1 MGKKRSSEDV
11 DESKT
16 HAKKGKVSETAEF
29 NGTVFKA
36 MLKEPTKA
44 MKGLDTFITTA
55 KKLPCPDLYDVVE
68 GYIKISMECSEIFK
82 LLEGDKQMESEMMLI
97 FQSLEMILLR
107 TASDLSH
114 FSMVGF
120 TIVKKAVSSYMKLI
134 QTSLHSENH
143 RFVRHCLSFLSAM
156 VSQGA
161 DTAREV
167 FSHFHFTKGLSA
179 LAKRKDKMGRP
190 DVRMAYTQFALSF
203 LVSGDNV
210 TIGQL
215 LEMKDFLPDILSSG
229 LKEDR
234 ISTVNLILSTLQTKV
249 VQRQAI
255 SKTQKVR
262 FFTPSLLAQI
272 ASLYRWNGIVDAST
286 DDGKMAENAEEAGKM
301 VVRKLV
307 HNFLLNLCCSRKH
320 GISFY
325 DPSFGTAGRAGNIVL
340 LQFVVGLKQ
349 ATEDD
354 LVSDLM
360 VNILRVSPDILPRF
374 FKETQYSFIPRL
386 KSAWT
391 DNITLLKK
399 IYESQPEVSKAFQ
412 TREVVP
418 LPRLLSM
425 VLVTSLPPVCN
436 KAFFTQGIN
445 FANVVVQ
452 HTTLSL
458 MSFLLKRAQRN
469 MELCL
474 DRSVWLASDLYTPAT
489 MQDFTQQYREAL
501 GKVLP
506 DMTSIVSKWQSLT
519 KKEKG
524 GNEGKKEGDVKEDA
538 TKVEQPAP
546 SGPESPEV
554 IVLKALILQVMC
566 LYQKVVPHLVS
577 QSKFDFSKLLKGIVS
592 EKGMREEVHPVL
604 QHQILQ
610 LALDL
615 PASKFS
621 WFRVQDH
628 VETSSGEKSV
638 FFLLLKMFVSSNNN
652 SHLKMS
658 TRKLV
663 VKVLKDSGVFE
674 YTWSELELWL
684 KHLDRLQTD
693 QQDTVIHFLERVLMC
708 LVCNPYTYTDKV
720 ASLVQEAAYLQANL
734 SGQDGD
740 TASIPISHIDDVLDM
755 VDVIMEGSE
764 GETEELGPALSD
776 DLILQTFPF
785 SAVVPAVLEA
795 RNKLPATYRTEKG
808 VIYDYMATVLC
819 DVLHCQRD
827 PLPLSLALLQ
837 YDKELNSSE
846 DPGPPHHSIIHLH
859 HYYTTWLPQQAREP
873 LFQSCESPF
882 HVSPSPVTFTGLLKT
897 AYTQGASAL
906 LEDSFRRRL
915 EKSLVTMEM
924 AEYPVAAKQ
933 ILLYIKTTVDNF
945 SMLSIDTGL
954 LELNVLMGVLQ
965 GLVLRLQSPQEPTEE
980 EPMVEGETEPMV
992 EGETEPMVEGET
1004 EPMVATQKAAET
1016 AETMAVDPKV
1026 AAETEPIAMDQD
1038 TATVV
1043 DPAKAAEPKAVDLL
1057 NGSELFLEVNPSSEA
1072 EDDHS
1077 LVVLSVLSSIL
1088 KHPCIEQWFL
1098 SLELSSVPPTSLNP
1112 VRLKLL
1118 CAQLSDCILGLL
1130 QSSASVLRP
1139 LNSLHLLSPYL
1150 EAVSRAL
1157 LRELGE
1163 TGERRE
1169 TDKESRPVR
1178 AFMALHAY
1186 MEPPL
1191 LQELVS
1197 SLLLLPKETLI
1208 TLREGDGEGE
1218 EDREKSPRA
1227 AELSVYGRTALQ
1239 VLTETTS
1246 SSDASSSGSP
1256 VLLLSQAHLQGLAT
1270 LLLSCSS
1277 PSLETFLLQ
1286 ALRTQPGNAKLLH
1299 TDILLQCLRGPL
1311 TAATQALG
1319 VALLQ
1324 NCSAHRLCFEVW
1336 CLQPQHLETLAD
1348 QTETFLPL
1356 VNSYLRTAAR
1366 EDPTRPK
1373 EVQTAVLKALKK
1385 ALFPRLSLSV
1395 LGQET
1400 GEALGAVEVVE
1411 ALSSLVRLT
1420 AKVKDIRELI
1430 ASLPAALQKLDG
1442 FERWQLVDPISAVLS
1457 VCPEELELWRTSVLS
1472 AALRWLS
1479 SSYGHNRD
1487 QNTAPLTQED
1497 SILNRLT
1504 ELLTFPEDITAA
1516 EWNSFVKAG
1525 LKCRYRD
1532 PNFLSTL
1539 NRMLD
1544 LMYGGSE
1551 GPKDLVP
1558 LPTIHMM
1565 ASSHSLF
1572 LPIMLGDEE
1581 DLSGNTQVKEALV
1594 SLLLS
1599 LVKRSPAVCSSSHFV
1614 VLLGGYGA
1622 TLSTTDQNLL
1632 LLLQEYERNGISLV
1646 DFQCMLWGPAAVEH
1660 HKARRSLGVSLWQQP
1675 SSEDLL
1681 ALLSPDT
1688 MINTITHFPLQ
1699 RRIILQEGKEL
1710 IFKDEEVKDLGSV
1723 YDPCFLLPLFS
1734 AMLQP
1739 ESVIDCLKFVSS
1751 HGLGVT
1757 MVSLSSYDPK
1767 LRAAAYQVLASYH
1780 HHLEAARFREKRQL
1794 LYLLDMVKNGIRQ
1807 QNLRMPFVL
1816 TTYITKVARQML
1828 KPEEHMYVVV
1838 NRFLLSHQCLDFRRV
1853 PEFFKLFYS
1862 CDMEHKMER
1871 EWILSVLEEGLK
1883 DRQCYDLLDQQGIFQ
1898 TLLGFCCS
1906 PLCDQHTQTLI
1917 VRVLHQ
1923 AGRVTKA
1930 AYNLTKGHGLLTWIL
1945 QLLERRHVDQG
1956 LLSAVVE
1963 LLHVLWFTNLG
1974 QKETRGEG
1982 ASSSSSSTAKEDKP
1996 QGHSTPKVL
2005 PLPLISQFL
2014 CVATTIIRHL
2024 RLVKAGQL
2032 SLYLQTLSSILQHC
2046 GTALGVH
2053 GEAGWLTLRPQAL
2066 SSQDALALLHRWS
2079 TLTHNA
2085 PLLSQL
2091 QTVAE
2096 KHKVKELL
2104 GSGREKGRG
2113 RSSSVQAQAR
2123 SHSRPK
2129 EQEEEGEVERRE
2141 EEKTLLEKCIPHLRN
2156 IFTHW
2161 EPVSLVCPPS
2171 SPASPPPSPDPH
2183 TPTSTPLA
2191 NTTAHLLT
2199 RWFLNSLVEG
2209 ASTYEDKRTVHFLR
2223 WFQKTV
2229 LSHRFIVD
2237 LVLADPAVRVDL
2249 LRLYHQACEAQTQP
2263 QPQPQTQP
2271 QPQAQISSRVEHVQ
2285 LFTNIM
2291 IQLLESRGCTESDLH
2306 RAVLTACSLGTT
2318 CDDQT
2323 TKEGLMLL
2331 SLYIHEM
2338 WSGAKSPE
2346 LFLNHVRLANEIQG
2360 SVGTKDQKKKSKR
2373 RSQTHTA
2380 LRTICSD
2387 LLSGLQSTVAP

>member
-1 MGKKRSSEDV
+1 NKMGKKRSSEDV

-82 LLEGDKQMESEMMLI
+82 LLEGDKQTESEMMLI

-272 ASLYRWNGIVDAST
+272 ASLYRWNGIVDALNPNQ
-286 DDGKMAENAEEAGKM
+286 NAEEAGKM

-445 FANVVVQ
+445 

-538 TKVEQPAP
+538 TKVEQ
-546 SGPESPEV
+546 PEV

-873 LFQSCESPF
+873 LFQSCESPL

-915 EKSLVTMEM
+915 EKSLVTMET

-945 SMLSIDTGL
+945 SMVRRNTHLTCMS
-954 LELNVLMGVLQ
+954 
-965 GLVLRLQSPQEPTEE
+965 
-980 EPMVEGETEPMV
+980 
-992 EGETEPMVEGET
+992 
-1004 EPMVATQKAAET
+1004 
-1016 AETMAVDPKV
+1016 
-1026 AAETEPIAMDQD
+1026 
-1038 TATVV
+1038 
-1043 DPAKAAEPKAVDLL
+1043 
-1057 NGSELFLEVNPSSEA
+1057 
-1072 EDDHS
+1072 
-1077 LVVLSVLSSIL
+1077 VVLSVLSSIL

-1336 CLQPQHLETLAD
+1336 CLKPQHLETLAD

-1366 EDPTRPK
+1366 KDPARPK
-1373 EVQTAVLKALKK
+1373 EGRWLWSRLLCQTHW
-1385 ALFPRLSLSV
+1385 
-1395 LGQET
+1395 
-1400 GEALGAVEVVE
+1400 EALGAVEVVE

-1430 ASLPAALQKLDG
+1430 ASLCISFLSVTP
-1442 FERWQLVDPISAVLS
+1442 FRWQLVDPISAVLS

-1487 QNTAPLTQED
+1487 QNTAPLAQED

-1504 ELLTFPEDITAA
+1504 ELLVA

-1945 QLLERRHVDQG
+1945 QLLEKRHVDQG

-1974 QKETRGEG
+1974 QKETHSELHP
-1982 ASSSSSSTAKEDKP
+1982 ATLWNSSVTSPPLT
-1996 QGHSTPKVL
+1996 TPL
-2005 PLPLISQFL
+2005 LFS
-2014 CVATTIIRHL
+2014 

-2104 GSGREKGRG
+2104 GERLLDMSWSGREKGRG
-2113 RSSSVQAQAR
+2113 RSSSVQAQAQAR

-2141 EEKTLLEKCIPHLRN
+2141 EEKTLLDKCIPHLRN

-2191 NTTAHLLT
+2191 NTTARLLT

-2249 LRLYHQACEAQTQP
+2249 LRLYHQACEAQA
-2263 QPQPQTQP
+2263 QTQ
-2271 QPQAQISSRVEHVQ
+2271 VEHVQ

-2360 SVGTKDQKKKSKR
+2360 SVGTKDQKKNSKR

>member
-286 DDGKMAENAEEAGKM
+286 DDSKNAEEAGKM

-445 FANVVVQ
+445 FANAVVQ

-469 MELCL
+469 IELCL

-524 GNEGKKEGDVKEDA
+524 GNEGKKEGDVKED
-538 TKVEQPAP
+538 
-546 SGPESPEV
+546 SPEV

-621 WFRVQDH
+621 WFRVQ
-628 VETSSGEKSV
+628 TGSGEKSV
-638 FFLLLKMFVSSNNN
+638 FFLLLKMFVSSNN

-684 KHLDRLQTD
+684 EHLDRLQTD

-873 LFQSCESPF
+873 LFQSRERPF
-882 HVSPSPVTFTGLLKT
+882 RVSPSPVTFTGLLKT

-933 ILLYIKTTVDNF
+933 ILLYIKTTVDNC

-980 EPMVEGETEPMV
+980 TEAEPM
-992 EGETEPMVEGET
+992 
-1004 EPMVATQKAAET
+1004 
-1016 AETMAVDPKV
+1016 
-1026 AAETEPIAMDQD
+1026 
-1038 TATVV
+1038 
-1043 DPAKAAEPKAVDLL
+1043 
-1057 NGSELFLEVNPSSEA
+1057 
-1072 EDDHS
+1072 
-1077 LVVLSVLSSIL
+1077 VVLSVLSSIL

-1186 MEPPL
+1186 MEPSL

-1197 SLLLLPKETLI
+1197 SLLLLPKEALI
-1208 TLREGDGEGE
+1208 TPGEG
-1218 EDREKSPRA
+1218 EKSPRA

-1256 VLLLSQAHLQGLAT
+1256 ILLLSQAHLQGLAT

-1299 TDILLQCLRGPL
+1299 TDILVHCLQGPL

-1336 CLQPQHLETLAD
+1336 CLQPQHLENLAD

-1356 VNSYLRTAAR
+1356 VNSYLQTAVR
-1366 EDPTRPK
+1366 EDPARPK

-1400 GEALGAVEVVE
+1400 GEALGPVEVVE

-1504 ELLTFPEDITAA
+1504 VLLTFPEDITAA

-1632 LLLQEYERNGISLV
+1632 LLLQEYERNGFSLV

-1699 RRIILQEGKEL
+1699 RRIILQVTHTHTH
-1710 IFKDEEVKDLGSV
+1710 IMFRYWMKDLGSV

-1982 ASSSSSSTAKEDKP
+1982 ASSSSSSSSTAKEDKP

-2024 RLVKAGQL
+2024 SSGSSQL

-2161 EPVSLVCPPS
+2161 EPVSLACPPS
-2171 SPASPPPSPDPH
+2171 YPTSPPPSPDPH

-2249 LRLYHQACEAQTQP
+2249 LRLYHQACEPQAQT
-2263 QPQPQTQP
+2263 
-2271 QPQAQISSRVEHVQ
+2271 QISSRVEHVQ

-2360 SVGTKDQKKKSKR
+2360 SIGTKDQKKKSKR

>member
-1 MGKKRSSEDV
+1 NKMGKKRSSEDV

-286 DDGKMAENAEEAGKM
+286 DDSKNAEEAGKM

-445 FANVVVQ
+445 

-469 MELCL
+469 IELCL

-524 GNEGKKEGDVKEDA
+524 GNEGKKEGDVKED
-538 TKVEQPAP
+538 
-546 SGPESPEV
+546 SPEV

-628 VETSSGEKSV
+628 VETGSGEKSV
-638 FFLLLKMFVSSNNN
+638 FFLLLKMFVSSNN

-859 HYYTTWLPQQAREP
+859 HYYTSWLPQQAREP
-873 LFQSCESPF
+873 LVRTPFQSCESPF

-906 LEDSFRRRL
+906 LEDSFRWRL

-933 ILLYIKTTVDNF
+933 ILLYIKTTVDNC
-945 SMLSIDTGL
+945 SRVRRNTHLTCMSAALS
-954 LELNVLMGVLQ
+954 
-965 GLVLRLQSPQEPTEE
+965 R
-980 EPMVEGETEPMV
+980 
-992 EGETEPMVEGET
+992 ET
-1004 EPMVATQKAAET
+1004 EPMVADQKSAET
-1016 AETMAVDPKV
+1016 AETMAVDLKV

-1038 TATVV
+1038 T
-1043 DPAKAAEPKAVDLL
+1043 
-1057 NGSELFLEVNPSSEA
+1057 
-1072 EDDHS
+1072 
-1077 LVVLSVLSSIL
+1077 VVLSVLSSIL

-1186 MEPPL
+1186 MEPSL

-1197 SLLLLPKETLI
+1197 SLLLLPKEALI
-1208 TLREGDGEGE
+1208 TPGEGE

-1246 SSDASSSGSP
+1246 STDASSSGSP

-1299 TDILLQCLRGPL
+1299 TDILLHCLQGPL

-1336 CLQPQHLETLAD
+1336 CLQPQHLETLTD
-1348 QTETFLPL
+1348 QVETFLPL
-1356 VNSYLRTAAR
+1356 VNSYLQTAAR
-1366 EDPTRPK
+1366 EDLARPK
-1373 EVQTAVLKALKK
+1373 EGRWLWSRLLCQTHCYCIYVRLAAVRGVTGDHVSTRCIS
-1385 ALFPRLSLSV
+1385 FLSV
-1395 LGQET
+1395 
-1400 GEALGAVEVVE
+1400 
-1411 ALSSLVRLT
+1411 
-1420 AKVKDIRELI
+1420 
-1430 ASLPAALQKLDG
+1430 PP
-1442 FERWQLVDPISAVLS
+1442 FRWQLVDPISAVLS

-1504 ELLTFPEDITAA
+1504 VLLVGPQSITCCP
-1516 EWNSFVKAG
+1516 
-1525 LKCRYRD
+1525 CRYRD

-1539 NRMLD
+1539 NKMLD

-1581 DLSGNTQVKEALV
+1581 DLILQVTELF
-1594 SLLLS
+1594 LLCAF
-1599 LVKRSPAVCSSSHFV
+1599 KC
-1614 VLLGGYGA
+1614 LLFYSRLTRLFCA
-1622 TLSTTDQNLL
+1622 DQNLL

-1807 QNLRMPFVL
+1807 QNLRMPFIL

-1982 ASSSSSSTAKEDKP
+1982 LCYLSSS
-1996 QGHSTPKVL
+1996 HTPL
-2005 PLPLISQFL
+2005 LFS
-2014 CVATTIIRHL
+2014 

-2104 GSGREKGRG
+2104 GDLLKTPHDVKGRG
-2113 RSSSVQAQAR
+2113 RSSSVQVQVR

-2129 EQEEEGEVERRE
+2129 EEEEEGEVERRE

-2161 EPVSLVCPPS
+2161 EPVSLACPPS
-2171 SPASPPPSPDPH
+2171 STASPPPSPDPH

-2249 LRLYHQACEAQTQP
+2249 LRLYHQACE
-2263 QPQPQTQP
+2263 
-2271 QPQAQISSRVEHVQ
+2271 PQAQ

-2318 CDDQT
+2318 C
-2323 TKEGLMLL
+2323 LMLL

-2360 SVGTKDQKKKSKR
+2360 SIGTKDQKKKSKR

>member
-1 MGKKRSSEDV
+1 MGKKRSSEV

-16 HAKKGKVSETAEF
+16 HVKKVKVSETAEF

-82 LLEGDKQMESEMMLI
+82 LLEGDKQMESEMLVI

-114 FSMVGF
+114 FSMVGS
-120 TIVKKAVSSYMKLI
+120 TIVKKVVSSYMKLI

-143 RFVRHCLSFLSAM
+143 RFVRQCLSFLSAM

-179 LAKRKDKMGRP
+179 LAKRKDKMGKP

-203 LVSGDNV
+203 LVSGDNA

-234 ISTVNLILSTLQTKV
+234 ISTVNLILSTLQAKV

-286 DDGKMAENAEEAGKM
+286 DDSKMAENAEEAGKM

-307 HNFLLNLCCSRKH
+307 HNFLLDLCCSRKH

-354 LVSDLM
+354 LVSDLV

-374 FKETQYSFIPRL
+374 FKETQYSFTPRL

-445 FANVVVQ
+445 FANAVVQ

-458 MSFLLKRAQRN
+458 MPFLLKRAQRN

-489 MQDFTQQYREAL
+489 MEDFTQQYREAL

-524 GNEGKKEGDVKEDA
+524 GKEGKKEGDVKEEA
-538 TKVEQPAP
+538 AKVQQPAP
-546 SGPESPEV
+546 SVPESPEV
-554 IVLKALILQVMC
+554 ILLKALILQVMC

-592 EKGMREEVHPVL
+592 EKGMREEVPPVL

-615 PASKFS
+615 PASRFS

-628 VETSSGEKSV
+628 VETGSGEMSV
-638 FFLLLKMFVSSNNN
+638 FFLLLKMFVSSTN
-652 SHLKMS
+652 SHLKIS
-658 TRKLV
+658 TKKLV

-684 KHLDRLQTD
+684 NHLDRLQPD
-693 QQDTVIHFLERVLMC
+693 QQDTVIHFLERVMVC
-708 LVCNPYTYTDKV
+708 LVCHPYTYTDKV

-740 TASIPISHIDDVLDM
+740 NASIPISHIDDVLDM

-808 VIYDYMATVLC
+808 VVYDYMAAVLC

-859 HYYTTWLPQQAREP
+859 HYYTTWLPQQAREH

-882 HVSPSPVTFTGLLKT
+882 PVSPSPVTFTGLLKT

-945 SMLSIDTGL
+945 SMLSKNTGL
-954 LELNVLMGVLQ
+954 LALSVLMGILQ
-965 GLVLRLQSPQEPTEE
+965 GLVLRLQSPQEPTL
-980 EPMVEGETEPMV
+980 ETEA
-992 EGETEPMVEGET
+992 ET
-1004 EPMVATQKAAET
+1004 MVADQKEAET

-1038 TATVV
+1038 SATVV

-1057 NGSELFLEVNPSSEA
+1057 NGSELFLEFNPSSEA
-1072 EDDHS
+1072 EDNHS
-1077 LVVLSVLSSIL
+1077 LMVLSVLSSIL
-1088 KHPCIEQWFL
+1088 KHPCMEQWFL

-1130 QSSASVLRP
+1130 QTSAAALRP
-1139 LNSLHLLSPYL
+1139 LDSLYLLSPYL
-1150 EAVSRAL
+1150 KAVSRAL

-1163 TGERRE
+1163 RRE
-1169 TDKESRPVR
+1169 VDEESRPVR

-1208 TLREGDGEGE
+1208 TPGEGDREG
-1218 EDREKSPRA
+1218 EKSSRA

-1239 VLTETTS
+1239 ILTETS
-1246 SSDASSSGSP
+1246 STNTSSSGSA
-1256 VLLLSQAHLQGLAT
+1256 VLLSQAHLQGLAT

-1277 PSLETFLLQ
+1277 PSLENFLLQ

-1299 TDILLQCLRGPL
+1299 TDVLLHCLQGPV
-1311 TAATQALG
+1311 TAATQAIG
-1319 VALLQ
+1319 VALLL
-1324 NCSAHRLCFEVW
+1324 NCSSHRLCFEVW
-1336 CLQPQHLETLAD
+1336 CLQPQNVEKLTD
-1348 QTETFLPL
+1348 QTERFLPL
-1356 VNSYLRTAAR
+1356 VNSYLQTAAR
-1366 EDPTRPK
+1366 EDPARPK

-1385 ALFPRLSLSV
+1385 TLFPRLSLSV
-1395 LGQET
+1395 LGQDT
-1400 GEALGAVEVVE
+1400 GEALEAVEVVE
-1411 ALSSLVRLT
+1411 ALSSLVTLAT
-1420 AKVKDIRELI
+1420 KVKDIRELVT
-1430 ASLPAALQKLDG
+1430 SLPAALQKLDG

-1457 VCPEELELWRTSVLS
+1457 VCPEELEVWRTSVLS

-1479 SSYGHNRD
+1479 SSYGHNRE

-1497 SILNRLT
+1497 NILNRLAV
-1504 ELLTFPEDITAA
+1504 LLTFPEDITAA

-1525 LKCRYRD
+1525 LKYRYRD
-1532 PNFLSTL
+1532 PNFLTTL

-1551 GPKDLVP
+1551 GPKELLP

-1581 DLSGNTQVKEALV
+1581 DLSGNKQVKEALV

-1599 LVKRSPAVCSSSHFV
+1599 LVKRSPAVCNSSHFV

-1622 TLSTTDQNLL
+1622 TLSTTDQKLL
-1632 LLLQEYERNGISLV
+1632 LLLQEYEQNGISLV

-1807 QNLRMPFVL
+1807 QNLRMPFLL
-1816 TTYITKVARQML
+1816 TTYITKVALQML
-1828 KPEEHMYVVV
+1828 KPEDHMYVVV

-1862 CDMEHKMER
+1862 CDMEHKVER
-1871 EWILSVLEEGLK
+1871 EWILSVLEEGLT

-1906 PLCDQHTQTLI
+1906 PLCDQHTRTLI

-1923 AGRVTKA
+1923 AGHVTKA
-1930 AYNLTKGHGLLTWIL
+1930 AYNLTKGHGLLTWVL

-1956 LLSAVVE
+1956 LLGAVVE

-1974 QKETRGEG
+1974 QKE
-1982 ASSSSSSTAKEDKP
+1982 DKP
-1996 QGHSTPKVL
+1996 QGPGTPKVL

-2032 SLYLQTLSSILQHC
+2032 SLYLQTLSSILQHR

-2066 SSQDALALLHRWS
+2066 SSQEALALLHRWS

-2123 SHSRPK
+2123 SNSRPN
-2129 EQEEEGEVERRE
+2129 EQGEEGEVERRE
-2141 EEKTLLEKCIPHLRN
+2141 EEKTLLEKCTPHLRN

-2161 EPVSLVCPPS
+2161 VPVSLGC
-2171 SPASPPPSPDPH
+2171 PSPDPH

-2229 LSHRFIVD
+2229 LPHRVIVD
-2237 LVLADPAVRVDL
+2237 MVLADPAVRLDL
-2249 LRLYHQACEAQTQP
+2249 LCLYHQACE
-2263 QPQPQTQP
+2263 PQT
-2271 QPQAQISSRVEHVQ
+2271 QPQAQISSMVEHVQ

-2291 IQLLESRGCTESDLH
+2291 TQLLEARGCADSDLH
-2306 RAVLTACSLGTT
+2306 RAVLTACSLGRT

-2346 LFLNHVRLANEIQG
+2346 LFLNHVRVVNEIQG
-2360 SVGTKDQKKKSKR
+2360 SIGTKDQKKKSKR
-2373 RSQTHTA
+2373 HSQTHTA

>member
-11 DESKT
+11 DESKK

-29 NGTVFKA
+29 NGTVFKV

-44 MKGLDTFITTA
+44 MKGLETFITTA
-55 KKLPCPDLYDVVE
+55 RKLPSPDLYDVVE

-82 LLEGDKQMESEMMLI
+82 LLEGDKQMESEMMVI

-114 FSMVGF
+114 FSMVGS
-120 TIVKKAVSSYMKLI
+120 TIVKKVVSSYMKLI
-134 QTSLHSENH
+134 QMSLNSENH
-143 RFVRHCLSFLSAM
+143 RFVRQCLSFLSAM

-179 LAKRKDKMGRP
+179 LAKRKDRMGRP

-203 LVSGDNV
+203 LVSGDNA

-229 LKEDR
+229 LMEDR

-262 FFTPSLLAQI
+262 FFTPFLLAQI
-272 ASLYRWNGIVDAST
+272 ASLYGWNGIVDAST
-286 DDGKMAENAEEAGKM
+286 DDSKMEENAEEAGKM

-307 HNFLLNLCCSRKH
+307 HNFLLNLCCSRKY
-320 GISFY
+320 GISFH

-360 VNILRVSPDILPRF
+360 ANILRASPDILGRF
-374 FKETQYSFIPRL
+374 FKETQYSFTPRL

-391 DNITLLKK
+391 DSITLLKK
-399 IYESQPEVSKAFQ
+399 IYESQPEVSMAFQ

-445 FANVVVQ
+445 FANAVVQ

-489 MQDFTQQYREAL
+489 MEDFTQQYREAL

-506 DMTSIVSKWQSLT
+506 DMTSIVSKWQSLS

-524 GNEGKKEGDVKEDA
+524 GKESKKEGKKEGDAKENA

-546 SGPESPEV
+546 SGPDSPEV
-554 IVLKALILQVMC
+554 ILLKALILQVMC

-592 EKGMREEVHPVL
+592 EKGMREEVPPVL

-621 WFRVQDH
+621 WFKVQDH
-628 VETSSGEKSV
+628 VETGSGEKNV
-638 FFLLLKMFVSSNNN
+638 FFLLLKMFVSSNN
-652 SHLKMS
+652 SHLKIS

-684 KHLDRLQTD
+684 NHLDGLQPD
-693 QQDTVIHFLERVLMC
+693 QQDTVIHFLERVLMS

-740 TASIPISHIDDVLDM
+740 TASIPISHIDDVMDM

-795 RNKLPATYRTEKG
+795 RNKLPATYRTE
-808 VIYDYMATVLC
+808 
-819 DVLHCQRD
+819 
-827 PLPLSLALLQ
+827 
-837 YDKELNSSE
+837 N
-846 DPGPPHHSIIHLH
+846 
-859 HYYTTWLPQQAREP
+859 
-873 LFQSCESPF
+873 
-882 HVSPSPVTFTGLLKT
+882 GLL
-897 AYTQGASAL
+897 A
-906 LEDSFRRRL
+906 
-915 EKSLVTMEM
+915 
-924 AEYPVAAKQ
+924 
-933 ILLYIKTTVDNF
+933 
-945 SMLSIDTGL
+945 
-954 LELNVLMGVLQ
+954 LNVLMGVLQ
-965 GLVLRLQSPQEPTEE
+965 GLVSRLQSPQEPAEETEA

-1004 EPMVATQKAAET
+1004 EPMVADRKAAET
-1016 AETMAVDPKV
+1016 ADTMAVDPKV

-1057 NGSELFLEVNPSSEA
+1057 NGSELFLEFNPSSEA
-1072 EDDHS
+1072 EDDDKS
-1077 LVVLSVLSSIL
+1077 LVVLSVLSAIL

-1118 CAQLSDCILGLL
+1118 CAQMSDCILGLL
-1130 QSSASVLRP
+1130 QTSASVLRP
-1139 LNSLHLLSPYL
+1139 LDSLYLLSPYL

-1157 LRELGE
+1157 LRELGD

-1169 TDKESRPVR
+1169 TRPVR

-1186 MEPPL
+1186 MEPSV

-1197 SLLLLPKETLI
+1197 SLLLLPKETLV
-1208 TLREGDGEGE
+1208 TPGEGDGEGE
-1218 EDREKSPRA
+1218 KSSRA

-1239 VLTETTS
+1239 VLTETS
-1246 SSDASSSGSP
+1246 STNTSSSGSP
-1256 VLLLSQAHLQGLAT
+1256 VLLLSQAYLQGLAT

-1286 ALRTQPGNAKLLH
+1286 ALRSQPGNAKLLH
-1299 TDILLQCLRGPL
+1299 TDVLLHCLQGPL
-1311 TAATQALG
+1311 TAATQDLG

-1324 NCSAHRLCFEVW
+1324 NSSTHRLCFEVW
-1336 CLQPQHLETLAD
+1336 CLQPQHLEKLTD

-1356 VNSYLRTAAR
+1356 VNSYLQTAAR
-1366 EDPTRPK
+1366 EDPARPK

-1400 GEALGAVEVVE
+1400 GEALEVVE
-1411 ALSSLVRLT
+1411 ALSSLIRLA
-1420 AKVKDIRELI
+1420 AKVKDIRELVT
-1430 ASLPAALQKLDG
+1430 SLPAALEKLDG

-1457 VCPEELELWRTSVLS
+1457 VSPEELEVWRMSVLS

-1479 SSYGHNRD
+1479 SSYSHNRD
-1487 QNTAPLTQED
+1487 QDTAPLTQED

-1504 ELLTFPEDITAA
+1504 VLLTFPEDITAA
-1516 EWNSFVKAG
+1516 EWNRFVKAG

-1544 LMYGGSE
+1544 LMYGGE

-1599 LVKRSPAVCSSSHFV
+1599 LVKRSPAVCNSSHFV

-1622 TLSTTDQNLL
+1622 TLSTTDQKLF

-1660 HKARRSLGVSLWQQP
+1660 HKARRSLGASLWQQP

-1710 IFKDEEVKDLGSV
+1710 IFKDEEEKDLGSV

-1767 LRAAAYQVLASYH
+1767 LRAAAYQVLASYL

-1794 LYLLDMVKNGIRQ
+1794 LYLLNMVKNGIRQ
-1807 QNLRMPFVL
+1807 QNLRTPFLL
-1816 TTYITKVARQML
+1816 TTYITKVAQQML
-1828 KPEEHMYVVV
+1828 KPEDHMYVVV

-1862 CDMEHKMER
+1862 CDMEHKVER
-1871 EWILSVLEEGLK
+1871 EWILSVLEEGLTDRHCYELL
-1883 DRQCYDLLDQQGIFQ
+1883 DRQGVFQ

-1906 PLCDQHTQTLI
+1906 PLCDQHTRTLI

-1930 AYNLTKGHGLLTWIL
+1930 AYNLTKDHGLLNWVL
-1945 QLLERRHVDQG
+1945 QLLERRHIDQG
-1956 LLSAVVE
+1956 LLGALVE
-1963 LLHVLWFTNLG
+1963 LLHVMWFTNLG
-1974 QKETRGEG
+1974 QKESHGEG
-1982 ASSSSSSTAKEDKP
+1982 ASSSSMAKEDKP

-2005 PLPLISQFL
+2005 PLPFINQFL
-2014 CVATTIIRHL
+2014 CVAITIIRHL

-2046 GTALGVH
+2046 GTAMGVH
-2053 GEAGWLTLRPQAL
+2053 REAGWLTLRPQAL

-2096 KHKVKELL
+2096 KHKVKALL

-2113 RSSSVQAQAR
+2113 RSFSVQAR
-2123 SHSRPK
+2123 SNSRPK
-2129 EQEEEGEVERRE
+2129 DQGEEGEVERRE

-2161 EPVSLVCPPS
+2161 EPASLACPPS
-2171 SPASPPPSPDPH
+2171 SPASPPPSHDLH
-2183 TPTSTPLA
+2183 TPLSTPLA

-2237 LVLADPAVRVDL
+2237 LVLADPAVELDL
-2249 LRLYHQACEAQTQP
+2249 LRLYHQACE
-2263 QPQPQTQP
+2263 
-2271 QPQAQISSRVEHVQ
+2271 PQAQISSRVEHVQ

-2291 IQLLESRGCTESDLH
+2291 IQLLEARGCTESDLH

-2338 WSGAKSPE
+2338 WSGVKSPE
-2346 LFLNHVRLANEIQG
+2346 LFLNHVRVVKEIQG
-2360 SVGTKDQKKKSKR
+2360 SLGTTDQKKKSKR
-2373 RSQTHTA
+2373 RSQTHTG

>member
-82 LLEGDKQMESEMMLI
+82 LLEGDKQTESEMMLI
-97 FQSLEMILLR
+97 FQSLEMILLNFC
-107 TASDLSH
+107 LNEIQIF
-114 FSMVGF
+114 FS
-120 TIVKKAVSSYMKLI
+120 
-134 QTSLHSENH
+134 
-143 RFVRHCLSFLSAM
+143 M

-538 TKVEQPAP
+538 TKVEQP
-546 SGPESPEV
+546 GRCPESPEV

-621 WFRVQDH
+621 WFRVQ
-628 VETSSGEKSV
+628 TSSGEKSV

-873 LFQSCESPF
+873 LVRTPPLSSRSYRYNCYY
-882 HVSPSPVTFTGLLKT
+882 H
-897 AYTQGASAL
+897 
-906 LEDSFRRRL
+906 
-915 EKSLVTMEM
+915 SLVTMET

-945 SMLSIDTGL
+945 SMVRRNTHLTCMS
-954 LELNVLMGVLQ
+954 
-965 GLVLRLQSPQEPTEE
+965 
-980 EPMVEGETEPMV
+980 
-992 EGETEPMVEGET
+992 
-1004 EPMVATQKAAET
+1004 A
-1016 AETMAVDPKV
+1016 
-1026 AAETEPIAMDQD
+1026 
-1038 TATVV
+1038 
-1043 DPAKAAEPKAVDLL
+1043 
-1057 NGSELFLEVNPSSEA
+1057 
-1072 EDDHS
+1072 
-1077 LVVLSVLSSIL
+1077 VVLSVLSSIL

-1336 CLQPQHLETLAD
+1336 CLKPQHLETLAD

-1366 EDPTRPK
+1366 KDPARPK
-1373 EVQTAVLKALKK
+1373 EVS
-1385 ALFPRLSLSV
+1385 LFQLNTRLPRLSGGVCRVCQGGSVTVSTRCISFLSV
-1395 LGQET
+1395 T
-1400 GEALGAVEVVE
+1400 
-1411 ALSSLVRLT
+1411 
-1420 AKVKDIRELI
+1420 
-1430 ASLPAALQKLDG
+1430 P
-1442 FERWQLVDPISAVLS
+1442 FRWQLVDPISAVLS

-1487 QNTAPLTQED
+1487 QNTAPLAQED

-1504 ELLTFPEDITAA
+1504 ELLVVFMENLFLPR
-1516 EWNSFVKAG
+1516 
-1525 LKCRYRD
+1525 CRYRD

-1945 QLLERRHVDQG
+1945 QLLEKRHVDQG

-1982 ASSSSSSTAKEDKP
+1982 ASSSSSSSSTAKEDKP

-2024 RLVKAGQL
+2024 SKAK
-2032 SLYLQTLSSILQHC
+2032 ST
-2046 GTALGVH
+2046 LGVH

-2104 GSGREKGRG
+2104 GERLLDMSLRKLD
-2113 RSSSVQAQAR
+2113 
-2123 SHSRPK
+2123 
-2129 EQEEEGEVERRE
+2129 EGEVERRE
-2141 EEKTLLEKCIPHLRN
+2141 EEKTLLDKCIPHLRN

-2191 NTTAHLLT
+2191 NTTARLLT

-2249 LRLYHQACEAQTQP
+2249 LRLYHQACEP
-2263 QPQPQTQP
+2263 
-2271 QPQAQISSRVEHVQ
+2271 H
-2285 LFTNIM
+2285 
-2291 IQLLESRGCTESDLH
+2291 DLH

-2323 TKEGLMLL
+2323 TKG
-2331 SLYIHEM
+2331 
-2338 WSGAKSPE
+2338 
-2346 LFLNHVRLANEIQG
+2346 
-2360 SVGTKDQKKKSKR
+2360 KKR
-2373 RSQTHTA
+2373 
-2380 LRTICSD
+2380 
-2387 LLSGLQSTVAP
+2387 

>member
-1 MGKKRSSEDV
+1 QNKMGKKRSSEV

-16 HAKKGKVSETAEF
+16 HVKKVKVSETAEF

-82 LLEGDKQMESEMMLI
+82 LLEGDKQMESEMLVI

-114 FSMVGF
+114 FSMVGS
-120 TIVKKAVSSYMKLI
+120 TIVKKVVSSYMKLI

-143 RFVRHCLSFLSAM
+143 RFVRQCLSFLSAM

-179 LAKRKDKMGRP
+179 LAKRKDKMGKP

-203 LVSGDNV
+203 LVSGDNA

-272 ASLYRWNGIVDAST
+272 ASLYRWNGIVDVT
-286 DDGKMAENAEEAGKM
+286 GLNPGMAENAEEAGKM

-307 HNFLLNLCCSRKH
+307 HNFLLDLCCSRKH

-354 LVSDLM
+354 LVSDLV

-374 FKETQYSFIPRL
+374 FKETLYSFTPRL

-391 DNITLLKK
+391 DNIALLKK

-445 FANVVVQ
+445 

-474 DRSVWLASDLYTPAT
+474 DRSVWLASDLYSPAT
-489 MQDFTQQYREAL
+489 MEDFTQQYREAL

-519 KKEKG
+519 KKDKG
-524 GNEGKKEGDVKEDA
+524 GKEGKKEGDVKEEA
-538 TKVEQPAP
+538 TKVEQP
-546 SGPESPEV
+546 EV
-554 IVLKALILQVMC
+554 ILLKALILQVMC

-592 EKGMREEVHPVL
+592 EKGMREEVPPVL

-621 WFRVQDH
+621 WFRVQ
-628 VETSSGEKSV
+628 TGSGEKSV
-638 FFLLLKMFVSSNNN
+638 FFLLLKMFVSSTN
-652 SHLKMS
+652 SHLKIS
-658 TRKLV
+658 TKKLV

-684 KHLDRLQTD
+684 NHLDRLQPD

-808 VIYDYMATVLC
+808 VVYDYMATVLC

-859 HYYTTWLPQQAREP
+859 HYYTTWLPQQARDH

-945 SMLSIDTGL
+945 SMVQRNT
-954 LELNVLMGVLQ
+954 
-965 GLVLRLQSPQEPTEE
+965 RLACMSA
-980 EPMVEGETEPMV
+980 MV
-992 EGETEPMVEGET
+992 
-1004 EPMVATQKAAET
+1004 
-1016 AETMAVDPKV
+1016 
-1026 AAETEPIAMDQD
+1026 
-1038 TATVV
+1038 
-1043 DPAKAAEPKAVDLL
+1043 
-1057 NGSELFLEVNPSSEA
+1057 F
-1072 EDDHS
+1072 
-1077 LVVLSVLSSIL
+1077 SVLSSIL
-1088 KHPCIEQWFL
+1088 KHPCMEQWFL

-1130 QSSASVLRP
+1130 QTSAAALRP
-1139 LNSLHLLSPYL
+1139 LDSLYLLSPYL

-1163 TGERRE
+1163 RRERRE
-1169 TDKESRPVR
+1169 RREVDEESRPVR
-1178 AFMALHAY
+1178 AFMALHTY

-1208 TLREGDGEGE
+1208 TPGEGDREG
-1218 EDREKSPRA
+1218 EKSSRA
-1227 AELSVYGRTALQ
+1227 EELSVYGRTALQ
-1239 VLTETTS
+1239 ILTETS
-1246 SSDASSSGSP
+1246 STNTSSSGSP
-1256 VLLLSQAHLQGLAT
+1256 VLLSQAHLQGLAT

-1286 ALRTQPGNAKLLH
+1286 ALKTQPGNAKLLH
-1299 TDILLQCLRGPL
+1299 TDVLLHCLQGPV
-1311 TAATQALG
+1311 TAATQAIG
-1319 VALLQ
+1319 VALLL
-1324 NCSAHRLCFEVW
+1324 NCSSHRLCFEVW
-1336 CLQPQHLETLAD
+1336 CLQPQNVEKLTD

-1356 VNSYLRTAAR
+1356 VNSYLQTAAR
-1366 EDPTRPK
+1366 EDPARPK
-1373 EVQTAVLKALKK
+1373 EGRWSWSCLLCLPHCYYIYASAG
-1385 ALFPRLSLSV
+1385 ANPYFHLFSLSIDILMVTGDHVSTKCIFFSLSV
-1395 LGQET
+1395 
-1400 GEALGAVEVVE
+1400 
-1411 ALSSLVRLT
+1411 
-1420 AKVKDIRELI
+1420 
-1430 ASLPAALQKLDG
+1430 PP
-1442 FERWQLVDPISAVLS
+1442 FRWQLVDPISSVLS
-1457 VCPEELELWRTSVLS
+1457 VCPEELEVWRTSVLS

-1479 SSYGHNRD
+1479 ASYGHNRD

-1497 SILNRLT
+1497 SVLNRLT
-1504 ELLTFPEDITAA
+1504 VLLVGPQCLLFMENIFLPRY
-1516 EWNSFVKAG
+1516 
-1525 LKCRYRD
+1525 RYRD

-1551 GPKDLVP
+1551 GPKELVP

-1599 LVKRSPAVCSSSHFV
+1599 LVKRSPAVCNSSHFV

-1622 TLSTTDQNLL
+1622 TLSTTDQKLL

-1807 QNLRMPFVL
+1807 QNLRMPFLL
-1816 TTYITKVARQML
+1816 TTYITKVALQML
-1828 KPEEHMYVVV
+1828 KPEDHMYVVV

-1862 CDMEHKMER
+1862 CDMEHKVER
-1871 EWILSVLEEGLK
+1871 EWILSVLEEGLT
-1883 DRQCYDLLDQQGIFQ
+1883 DRQCYDMLDQQGIFQ

-1906 PLCDQHTQTLI
+1906 PLCDQHTRVQTQQ
-1917 VRVLHQ
+1917 HPPS
-1923 AGRVTKA
+1923 
-1930 AYNLTKGHGLLTWIL
+1930 AYNLTKSHGLLTWVL

-1956 LLSAVVE
+1956 LLGAVVE

-1974 QKETRGEG
+1974 QKETHGEG
-1982 ASSSSSSTAKEDKP
+1982 
-1996 QGHSTPKVL
+1996 VL

-2066 SSQDALALLHRWS
+2066 SSQEALALLHRWS

-2104 GSGREKGRG
+2104 GEGLLDMFRINM
-2113 RSSSVQAQAR
+2113 SVC
-2123 SHSRPK
+2123 
-2129 EQEEEGEVERRE
+2129 EQGEEGE
-2141 EEKTLLEKCIPHLRN
+2141 KCTPHLRN

-2161 EPVSLVCPPS
+2161 VPVSLAC
-2171 SPASPPPSPDPH
+2171 PSPDPH

-2229 LSHRFIVD
+2229 LPHRVIVD
-2237 LVLADPAVRVDL
+2237 MVLADPAVRLDL
-2249 LRLYHQACEAQTQP
+2249 LCIYHQACE
-2263 QPQPQTQP
+2263 
-2271 QPQAQISSRVEHVQ
+2271 PQAQISSRVEHIQ

-2291 IQLLESRGCTESDLH
+2291 TQLLEARGCADSDLH
-2306 RAVLTACSLGTT
+2306 RAEMIRLIRCCCCCLSGSPPP
-2318 CDDQT
+2318 
-2323 TKEGLMLL
+2323 EGLMLL

-2346 LFLNHVRLANEIQG
+2346 LFLNHVRVVNEIQG
-2360 SVGTKDQKKKSKR
+2360 SIGTKDQKKKSKR

>member
-82 LLEGDKQMESEMMLI
+82 LLEGDKQTESEMMLI

-286 DDGKMAENAEEAGKM
+286 DDENAEEAGKM

-501 GKVLP
+501 GKVTHR
-506 DMTSIVSKWQSLT
+506 TSHSS
-519 KKEKG
+519 
-524 GNEGKKEGDVKEDA
+524 
-538 TKVEQPAP
+538 
-546 SGPESPEV
+546 PESPEV

-873 LFQSCESPF
+873 LFQSCESPL

-915 EKSLVTMEM
+915 EKSLVTMET

-992 EGETEPMVEGET
+992 EGETEPMV
-1004 EPMVATQKAAET
+1004 
-1016 AETMAVDPKV
+1016 
-1026 AAETEPIAMDQD
+1026 
-1038 TATVV
+1038 
-1043 DPAKAAEPKAVDLL
+1043 
-1057 NGSELFLEVNPSSEA
+1057 
-1072 EDDHS
+1072 
-1077 LVVLSVLSSIL
+1077 VVLSVLSSIL

-1208 TLREGDGEGE
+1208 TL
-1218 EDREKSPRA
+1218 A

-1336 CLQPQHLETLAD
+1336 CLKPQHLETLAD

-1366 EDPTRPK
+1366 KDPARPK

-1487 QNTAPLTQED
+1487 QNTAPLAQED

-1504 ELLTFPEDITAA
+1504 ELLVGPQSISPTFPEDITAA

-1699 RRIILQEGKEL
+1699 RRIILQVTHTH
-1710 IFKDEEVKDLGSV
+1710 IMFRYWNEEVKDLGSV

-1945 QLLERRHVDQG
+1945 QLLEKRHVDQG

-1982 ASSSSSSTAKEDKP
+1982 ASSSSSSS
-1996 QGHSTPKVL
+1996 STLHPATLWNSSVTSP
-2005 PLPLISQFL
+2005 PLTTPLLFS
-2014 CVATTIIRHL
+2014 

-2113 RSSSVQAQAR
+2113 RSSSVQAQ
-2123 SHSRPK
+2123 
-2129 EQEEEGEVERRE
+2129 
-2141 EEKTLLEKCIPHLRN
+2141 EKTLLDKCIPHLRN

-2191 NTTAHLLT
+2191 NTTARLLT

-2249 LRLYHQACEAQTQP
+2249 LRLYHQACEA
-2263 QPQPQTQP
+2263 
-2271 QPQAQISSRVEHVQ
+2271 Q

-2360 SVGTKDQKKKSKR
+2360 SVGTKDQKKNSKR

>member
-1 MGKKRSSEDV
+1 QNKMGKKRSSEV

-16 HAKKGKVSETAEF
+16 HVKKVKVSETAEF

-82 LLEGDKQMESEMMLI
+82 LLEGDKQMESEMLVI

-114 FSMVGF
+114 FSMVGS
-120 TIVKKAVSSYMKLI
+120 TIVKKVVSSYMKLI

-143 RFVRHCLSFLSAM
+143 RFVRQCLSFLSAM

-179 LAKRKDKMGRP
+179 LAKRKDKMGKP

-203 LVSGDNV
+203 LVSGDNA

-286 DDGKMAENAEEAGKM
+286 DDSKNAEEAGKM

-307 HNFLLNLCCSRKH
+307 HNFLLDLCCSRKH

-354 LVSDLM
+354 LVSDLV

-374 FKETQYSFIPRL
+374 FKETLYSFTPRL

-391 DNITLLKK
+391 DNIALLKK

-445 FANVVVQ
+445 FANAVVQ

-474 DRSVWLASDLYTPAT
+474 DRSVWLASDLYSPAT
-489 MQDFTQQYREAL
+489 MEDFTQQYREAL

-519 KKEKG
+519 KKDKG
-524 GNEGKKEGDVKEDA
+524 GKEGKKEGDVKEEA
-538 TKVEQPAP
+538 TKVEQP
-546 SGPESPEV
+546 EV
-554 IVLKALILQVMC
+554 ILLKALILQVMC

-592 EKGMREEVHPVL
+592 EKGMREEVPPVL

-628 VETSSGEKSV
+628 VETGSGEKSV
-638 FFLLLKMFVSSNNN
+638 FFLLLKMFVSSTN
-652 SHLKMS
+652 SHLKIS
-658 TRKLV
+658 TKKLV

-684 KHLDRLQTD
+684 NHLDRLQPD

-808 VIYDYMATVLC
+808 VVYDYMATVLC

-859 HYYTTWLPQQAREP
+859 HYYTTWLPQQARDH
-873 LFQSCESPF
+873 LCYYVHNKSCESPF

-945 SMLSIDTGL
+945 SMLSKNTGL
-954 LELNVLMGVLQ
+954 LALSVLMGVLQ

-980 EPMVEGETEPMV
+980 TEA
-992 EGETEPMVEGET
+992 
-1004 EPMVATQKAAET
+1004 EPMVADQKAAET
-1016 AETMAVDPKV
+1016 MV
-1026 AAETEPIAMDQD
+1026 
-1038 TATVV
+1038 
-1043 DPAKAAEPKAVDLL
+1043 
-1057 NGSELFLEVNPSSEA
+1057 F
-1072 EDDHS
+1072 
-1077 LVVLSVLSSIL
+1077 SVLSSIL
-1088 KHPCIEQWFL
+1088 KHPCMEQWFL

-1130 QSSASVLRP
+1130 QTSAAALRP
-1139 LNSLHLLSPYL
+1139 LDSLYLLSPYL

-1163 TGERRE
+1163 RRERRE
-1169 TDKESRPVR
+1169 RREVDEESRPVR
-1178 AFMALHAY
+1178 AFMALHTY

-1208 TLREGDGEGE
+1208 TPGEGDREG
-1218 EDREKSPRA
+1218 EKSSRA
-1227 AELSVYGRTALQ
+1227 EELSVYGRTALQ
-1239 VLTETTS
+1239 ILTETS
-1246 SSDASSSGSP
+1246 STNTSSSGSP
-1256 VLLLSQAHLQGLAT
+1256 VLLSQAHLQGLAT

-1286 ALRTQPGNAKLLH
+1286 ALKTQPGNAKLLH
-1299 TDILLQCLRGPL
+1299 TDVLLHCLQGPV
-1311 TAATQALG
+1311 TAATQAIG
-1319 VALLQ
+1319 VALLL
-1324 NCSAHRLCFEVW
+1324 NCSSHRLCFEVW
-1336 CLQPQHLETLAD
+1336 CLQPQNVEKLTD

-1356 VNSYLRTAAR
+1356 VNSYLQTAAR
-1366 EDPTRPK
+1366 EDPARPK
-1373 EVQTAVLKALKK
+1373 EGRWSWSCLLCLDIFNSRYIIYISSRDIFNSRCL
-1385 ALFPRLSLSV
+1385 LFMENIFLPR
-1395 LGQET
+1395 
-1400 GEALGAVEVVE
+1400 
-1411 ALSSLVRLT
+1411 
-1420 AKVKDIRELI
+1420 
-1430 ASLPAALQKLDG
+1430 
-1442 FERWQLVDPISAVLS
+1442 
-1457 VCPEELELWRTSVLS
+1457 
-1472 AALRWLS
+1472 
-1479 SSYGHNRD
+1479 Y
-1487 QNTAPLTQED
+1487 
-1497 SILNRLT
+1497 
-1504 ELLTFPEDITAA
+1504 
-1516 EWNSFVKAG
+1516 
-1525 LKCRYRD
+1525 RYRD

-1551 GPKDLVP
+1551 GPKELVP

-1599 LVKRSPAVCSSSHFV
+1599 LVKRSPAVCNSSHFV

-1622 TLSTTDQNLL
+1622 TLSTTDQKLL

-1807 QNLRMPFVL
+1807 QNLRMPFLL
-1816 TTYITKVARQML
+1816 TTYITKVALQML
-1828 KPEEHMYVVV
+1828 KPEDHMYVVV

-1862 CDMEHKMER
+1862 CDMEHKVER
-1871 EWILSVLEEGLK
+1871 EWILSVLEEGLT
-1883 DRQCYDLLDQQGIFQ
+1883 DRQCYDMLDQQGIFQ

-1906 PLCDQHTQTLI
+1906 PLCDQHTRTLI

-1923 AGRVTKA
+1923 AGHVTKA
-1930 AYNLTKGHGLLTWIL
+1930 AYNLTKSHGLLTWVL

-1956 LLSAVVE
+1956 LLGAVVE

-1974 QKETRGEG
+1974 QKETHGEG

-2014 CVATTIIRHL
+2014 SVTSRPLINPL
-2024 RLVKAGQL
+2024 LFSRLVKAGQL

-2066 SSQDALALLHRWS
+2066 SSQEALALLHRWS

-2104 GSGREKGRG
+2104 GRG

-2123 SHSRPK
+2123 SNSRPK
-2129 EQEEEGEVERRE
+2129 EQGEEGEVERQE
-2141 EEKTLLEKCIPHLRN
+2141 EEKTLLEKCTPHLRN

-2161 EPVSLVCPPS
+2161 VPVSLAC
-2171 SPASPPPSPDPH
+2171 PSPDPH

-2229 LSHRFIVD
+2229 LPHRVIVD
-2237 LVLADPAVRVDL
+2237 MVLADPAVRLDL
-2249 LRLYHQACEAQTQP
+2249 LCIYHQACE
-2263 QPQPQTQP
+2263 
-2271 QPQAQISSRVEHVQ
+2271 PQAQISSRVEHIQ

-2291 IQLLESRGCTESDLH
+2291 TQLLEARGCADSDLH

-2318 CDDQT
+2318 LVCKIT
-2323 TKEGLMLL
+2323 SGLMLL

-2346 LFLNHVRLANEIQG
+2346 LFLNHVRVVNEIQG
-2360 SVGTKDQKKKSKR
+2360 SIGTKDQKKKSKR

>member
-1 MGKKRSSEDV
+1 QNKMGKKRSSEV

-16 HAKKGKVSETAEF
+16 HVKKVKVSETAEF

-82 LLEGDKQMESEMMLI
+82 LLEGDKQMESEMLVI

-114 FSMVGF
+114 FSMVGS
-120 TIVKKAVSSYMKLI
+120 TIVKKVVSSYMKLI

-143 RFVRHCLSFLSAM
+143 RFVRQCLSFLSAM

-179 LAKRKDKMGRP
+179 LAKRKDKMGKP

-203 LVSGDNV
+203 LVSGDNA

-272 ASLYRWNGIVDAST
+272 ASLYRWNGIVT
-286 DDGKMAENAEEAGKM
+286 GLNPGNAEEAGKM

-307 HNFLLNLCCSRKH
+307 HNFLLDLCCSRKH

-354 LVSDLM
+354 LVSDLV

-374 FKETQYSFIPRL
+374 FKETLYSFTPRL

-391 DNITLLKK
+391 DNIALLKK

-445 FANVVVQ
+445 VSLRATSR

-474 DRSVWLASDLYTPAT
+474 DRSVWLASDLYSPAT
-489 MQDFTQQYREAL
+489 MEDFTQQYREAL

-519 KKEKG
+519 KKDKG
-524 GNEGKKEGDVKEDA
+524 GKEGKKEGDVKEEA
-538 TKVEQPAP
+538 TKVEQP
-546 SGPESPEV
+546 EV
-554 IVLKALILQVMC
+554 ILLKALILQVMC

-592 EKGMREEVHPVL
+592 EKGMREEVPPVL

-628 VETSSGEKSV
+628 VETGSGEKSV
-638 FFLLLKMFVSSNNN
+638 FFLLLKMFVSSTN
-652 SHLKMS
+652 SHLKIS
-658 TRKLV
+658 TKKLV

-684 KHLDRLQTD
+684 NHLDRLQPD

-808 VIYDYMATVLC
+808 VVYDYMATVLC

-859 HYYTTWLPQQAREP
+859 HYYTTWLPQQARDH

-945 SMLSIDTGL
+945 SMPPVSPPLLTRSLLSL
-954 LELNVLMGVLQ
+954 LT
-965 GLVLRLQSPQEPTEE
+965 RC
-980 EPMVEGETEPMV
+980 
-992 EGETEPMVEGET
+992 
-1004 EPMVATQKAAET
+1004 
-1016 AETMAVDPKV
+1016 
-1026 AAETEPIAMDQD
+1026 
-1038 TATVV
+1038 
-1043 DPAKAAEPKAVDLL
+1043 LL
-1057 NGSELFLEVNPSSEA
+1057 
-1072 EDDHS
+1072 S
-1077 LVVLSVLSSIL
+1077 LLTLLSSIL
-1088 KHPCIEQWFL
+1088 KHPCMEQWFL

-1130 QSSASVLRP
+1130 QTSAAALRP
-1139 LNSLHLLSPYL
+1139 LDSLYLLSPYL

-1163 TGERRE
+1163 RRERRE
-1169 TDKESRPVR
+1169 RREVDEESRPVR
-1178 AFMALHAY
+1178 AFMALHTY

-1208 TLREGDGEGE
+1208 TPGEGDREG
-1218 EDREKSPRA
+1218 EKSSRA
-1227 AELSVYGRTALQ
+1227 EELSVYGRTALQ
-1239 VLTETTS
+1239 ILTETS
-1246 SSDASSSGSP
+1246 STNTSSSGSP
-1256 VLLLSQAHLQGLAT
+1256 VLLSQAHLQGLAT

-1286 ALRTQPGNAKLLH
+1286 ALKTQPGNAKLLH
-1299 TDILLQCLRGPL
+1299 TDVLLHCLQGPV
-1311 TAATQALG
+1311 TAATQAIG
-1319 VALLQ
+1319 VALLL
-1324 NCSAHRLCFEVW
+1324 NCSSHRLCFEVW
-1336 CLQPQHLETLAD
+1336 CLQPQNVEKLTD

-1356 VNSYLRTAAR
+1356 VNSYLQTAAR
-1366 EDPTRPK
+1366 EDPARPK
-1373 EVQTAVLKALKK
+1373 EGRWSAVLKALKK

-1395 LGQET
+1395 LGQDT

-1411 ALSSLVRLT
+1411 ALSSLVTLAT
-1420 AKVKDIRELI
+1420 KVKDIRELI
-1430 ASLPAALQKLDG
+1430 TSLPCIFFSLSVPP
-1442 FERWQLVDPISAVLS
+1442 FRWQLVDPISSVLS
-1457 VCPEELELWRTSVLS
+1457 VCPEELEVWRTSVLS

-1479 SSYGHNRD
+1479 ASYGHNRD

-1497 SILNRLT
+1497 SVLNRLT
-1504 ELLTFPEDITAA
+1504 VLLVA

-1525 LKCRYRD
+1525 LKYRYRD

-1551 GPKDLVP
+1551 GPKELVP

-1599 LVKRSPAVCSSSHFV
+1599 LVKRSPAVCNSSHFV

-1622 TLSTTDQNLL
+1622 TLSTTDQKLL

-1807 QNLRMPFVL
+1807 QNLRMPFLL
-1816 TTYITKVARQML
+1816 TTYITKVALQML
-1828 KPEEHMYVVV
+1828 KPEDHMYVVV

-1862 CDMEHKMER
+1862 CDMEHKVER
-1871 EWILSVLEEGLK
+1871 EWILSVLEEGLT
-1883 DRQCYDLLDQQGIFQ
+1883 DRQCYDMLDQQGIFQ

-1906 PLCDQHTQTLI
+1906 PLCDQHTRVQTQQ
-1917 VRVLHQ
+1917 HPPS
-1923 AGRVTKA
+1923 
-1930 AYNLTKGHGLLTWIL
+1930 AYNLTKSHGLLTWVL

-1956 LLSAVVE
+1956 LLGAVVE

-1974 QKETRGEG
+1974 QKETHGEG

-2024 RLVKAGQL
+2024 SSVTSRPLINPLLFSRLVKAGQL

-2066 SSQDALALLHRWS
+2066 SSQEALALLHRWS

-2104 GSGREKGRG
+2104 GEGLLDIHGKVIIPS
-2113 RSSSVQAQAR
+2113 AQAR
-2123 SHSRPK
+2123 SNSRPK
-2129 EQEEEGEVERRE
+2129 EQGEEGEVERQE
-2141 EEKTLLEKCIPHLRN
+2141 EEKTLLEKCTPHLRN

-2161 EPVSLVCPPS
+2161 VPVSLAC
-2171 SPASPPPSPDPH
+2171 PSPDPH

-2229 LSHRFIVD
+2229 LPHRVIVD
-2237 LVLADPAVRVDL
+2237 MVLADPAVRLDL
-2249 LRLYHQACEAQTQP
+2249 LCIYHQACE
-2263 QPQPQTQP
+2263 
-2271 QPQAQISSRVEHVQ
+2271 PQAQISSRVEHIQ

-2291 IQLLESRGCTESDLH
+2291 TQLLEARGCADSDLH

-2346 LFLNHVRLANEIQG
+2346 LFLNHVRVVNEIQG
-2360 SVGTKDQKKKSKR
+2360 SIGTKDQKKKSKR

>member
-1 MGKKRSSEDV
+1 NKMGKKRSSEDV

-272 ASLYRWNGIVDAST
+272 ASLYRWNGIVDSCFEFLQ
-286 DDGKMAENAEEAGKM
+286 MAENAEEAGKM

-445 FANVVVQ
+445 

-469 MELCL
+469 IELCL

-524 GNEGKKEGDVKEDA
+524 GNEGKKEGDVKED
-538 TKVEQPAP
+538 
-546 SGPESPEV
+546 SPEV

-628 VETSSGEKSV
+628 VETGSGEKSV
-638 FFLLLKMFVSSNNN
+638 FFLLLKMFVSSNN

-684 KHLDRLQTD
+684 EHLDRLQTD

-873 LFQSCESPF
+873 LFQSRERPF
-882 HVSPSPVTFTGLLKT
+882 RVSPSPVTFTGLLKT

-933 ILLYIKTTVDNF
+933 ILLYIKTTVDNC
-945 SMLSIDTGL
+945 SM
-954 LELNVLMGVLQ
+954 
-965 GLVLRLQSPQEPTEE
+965 
-980 EPMVEGETEPMV
+980 
-992 EGETEPMVEGET
+992 
-1004 EPMVATQKAAET
+1004 
-1016 AETMAVDPKV
+1016 
-1026 AAETEPIAMDQD
+1026 
-1038 TATVV
+1038 
-1043 DPAKAAEPKAVDLL
+1043 
-1057 NGSELFLEVNPSSEA
+1057 
-1072 EDDHS
+1072 
-1077 LVVLSVLSSIL
+1077 VVLSVLSSIL

-1186 MEPPL
+1186 MEPSL

-1197 SLLLLPKETLI
+1197 SLLLLPKEALI
-1208 TLREGDGEGE
+1208 TPGEG
-1218 EDREKSPRA
+1218 EKSPRA

-1256 VLLLSQAHLQGLAT
+1256 ILLLSQAHLQGLAT

-1299 TDILLQCLRGPL
+1299 TDILVHCLQGPL

-1336 CLQPQHLETLAD
+1336 CLQPQHLENLAD

-1356 VNSYLRTAAR
+1356 VNSYLQTAVR
-1366 EDPTRPK
+1366 EDPARPK
-1373 EVQTAVLKALKK
+1373 EGRWLWSRLLCQTHCYCIYEVS
-1385 ALFPRLSLSV
+1385 LFRLNTHLLRFTGDHVSTTCISFLSV
-1395 LGQET
+1395 
-1400 GEALGAVEVVE
+1400 
-1411 ALSSLVRLT
+1411 
-1420 AKVKDIRELI
+1420 
-1430 ASLPAALQKLDG
+1430 PP
-1442 FERWQLVDPISAVLS
+1442 FRWQLVDPISAVLS

-1487 QNTAPLTQED
+1487 QNTVSLRC
-1497 SILNRLT
+1497 IF
-1504 ELLTFPEDITAA
+1504 LLTYSCLVFMENLFLPR
-1516 EWNSFVKAG
+1516 
-1525 LKCRYRD
+1525 CRYRD

-1632 LLLQEYERNGISLV
+1632 LLLQEYERNGFSLV

-1982 ASSSSSSTAKEDKP
+1982 
-1996 QGHSTPKVL
+1996 VL

-2014 CVATTIIRHL
+2014 FVVKMAGKIFCLVKHL
-2024 RLVKAGQL
+2024 SGWLVKAGQL

-2104 GSGREKGRG
+2104 GERLLDMSW

-2161 EPVSLVCPPS
+2161 EPVSLACPPS
-2171 SPASPPPSPDPH
+2171 YPTSPPPSPDPH

-2249 LRLYHQACEAQTQP
+2249 LRLYHQACEPQAQT
-2263 QPQPQTQP
+2263 
-2271 QPQAQISSRVEHVQ
+2271 QISSRVEHVQ

-2306 RAVLTACSLGTT
+2306 RAVLTAC
-2318 CDDQT
+2318 
-2323 TKEGLMLL
+2323 LMLL

-2360 SVGTKDQKKKSKR
+2360 SIGTKDQKKKSKR

>member
-1 MGKKRSSEDV
+1 MGKKRSSEV

-16 HAKKGKVSETAEF
+16 HVKKVKVSETAEF

-82 LLEGDKQMESEMMLI
+82 LLEGDKQMESEMLVI

-114 FSMVGF
+114 FSMVGS
-120 TIVKKAVSSYMKLI
+120 TIVKKVVSSYMKLI

-143 RFVRHCLSFLSAM
+143 RFVRQCLSFLSAM

-179 LAKRKDKMGRP
+179 LAKRKDKM
-190 DVRMAYTQFALSF
+190 
-203 LVSGDNV
+203 
-210 TIGQL
+210 
-215 LEMKDFLPDILSSG
+215 
-229 LKEDR
+229 
-234 ISTVNLILSTLQTKV
+234 V

-286 DDGKMAENAEEAGKM
+286 DDKNAEEAGKM

-307 HNFLLNLCCSRKH
+307 HNFLLDLCCSRKH

-354 LVSDLM
+354 LVSDLV

-374 FKETQYSFIPRL
+374 FKETLYSFTPRL

-391 DNITLLKK
+391 DNIALLKK

-445 FANVVVQ
+445 FANAVVQ

-474 DRSVWLASDLYTPAT
+474 DRSVWLASDLYSPAT
-489 MQDFTQQYREAL
+489 MEDFTQQYREAL

-519 KKEKG
+519 KKDKG
-524 GNEGKKEGDVKEDA
+524 GKEGKKEGDVKE
-538 TKVEQPAP
+538 
-546 SGPESPEV
+546 ESPEV
-554 IVLKALILQVMC
+554 ILLKALILQVMC

-592 EKGMREEVHPVL
+592 EKGMREEVPPVL

-628 VETSSGEKSV
+628 VETGSGEKSV
-638 FFLLLKMFVSSNNN
+638 FFLLLKMFVSSTN
-652 SHLKMS
+652 SHLKIS
-658 TRKLV
+658 TKKLV

-684 KHLDRLQTD
+684 NHLDRLQPD

-808 VIYDYMATVLC
+808 VVYDYMATVLC

-859 HYYTTWLPQQAREP
+859 HYYTTWLPQQARDH

-945 SMLSIDTGL
+945 SMLSKNTGL
-954 LELNVLMGVLQ
+954 LALSVLMGVLQ

-980 EPMVEGETEPMV
+980 TEA
-992 EGETEPMVEGET
+992 
-1004 EPMVATQKAAET
+1004 EPMVADQKAAET

-1026 AAETEPIAMDQD
+1026 AAETEPIM
-1038 TATVV
+1038 V
-1043 DPAKAAEPKAVDLL
+1043 
-1057 NGSELFLEVNPSSEA
+1057 F
-1072 EDDHS
+1072 
-1077 LVVLSVLSSIL
+1077 SVLSSIL
-1088 KHPCIEQWFL
+1088 KHPCMEQWFL

-1130 QSSASVLRP
+1130 QTSAAALRP
-1139 LNSLHLLSPYL
+1139 LDSLYLLSPYL

-1163 TGERRE
+1163 RRERRE
-1169 TDKESRPVR
+1169 RREVDEESRPVR
-1178 AFMALHAY
+1178 AFMALHTY

-1208 TLREGDGEGE
+1208 TPGE
-1218 EDREKSPRA
+1218 E
-1227 AELSVYGRTALQ
+1227 ELSVYGRTALQ
-1239 VLTETTS
+1239 ILTETS
-1246 SSDASSSGSP
+1246 STNTSSSGSP
-1256 VLLLSQAHLQGLAT
+1256 VLLSQAHLQGLAT

-1286 ALRTQPGNAKLLH
+1286 ALKTQPGNAKLLH
-1299 TDILLQCLRGPL
+1299 TDVLLHCLQGPV
-1311 TAATQALG
+1311 TAATQAIG
-1319 VALLQ
+1319 VALLL
-1324 NCSAHRLCFEVW
+1324 NCSSHRLCFEVW
-1336 CLQPQHLETLAD
+1336 CLQPQNVEKLTD

-1356 VNSYLRTAAR
+1356 VNSYLQTAAR
-1366 EDPTRPK
+1366 EDPARPK
-1373 EVQTAVLKALKK
+1373 EVQRAVLKALKK

-1395 LGQET
+1395 LGQDT

-1411 ALSSLVRLT
+1411 ALSSLVTLAT
-1420 AKVKDIRELI
+1420 KVKDIRELI
-1430 ASLPAALQKLDG
+1430 TSLPAALQKLDG
-1442 FERWQLVDPISAVLS
+1442 FERWQLVDPISSVLS
-1457 VCPEELELWRTSVLS
+1457 VCPEELEVWRTSVLS

-1479 SSYGHNRD
+1479 ASYGHNRD

-1497 SILNRLT
+1497 SVLNRLT
-1504 ELLTFPEDITAA
+1504 VLLVGPQSYHTFPEDITAA

-1525 LKCRYRD
+1525 LKYRYRD

-1551 GPKDLVP
+1551 GPKELVP

-1599 LVKRSPAVCSSSHFV
+1599 LVKRSPAVCNSSHFV

-1622 TLSTTDQNLL
+1622 TLSTTDQKLL

-1699 RRIILQEGKEL
+1699 RRIILQVTHTH
-1710 IFKDEEVKDLGSV
+1710 IMFRYWNEEVKDLGSV

-1807 QNLRMPFVL
+1807 QNLRMPFLL
-1816 TTYITKVARQML
+1816 TTYITKVALQML
-1828 KPEEHMYVVV
+1828 KPEDHMYVVV

-1862 CDMEHKMER
+1862 CDMEHKVER
-1871 EWILSVLEEGLK
+1871 EWILSVLEEGLT
-1883 DRQCYDLLDQQGIFQ
+1883 DRQCYDMLDQQGIFQ

-1906 PLCDQHTQTLI
+1906 PLCDQHTRTLI

-1923 AGRVTKA
+1923 AGHVTKA
-1930 AYNLTKGHGLLTWIL
+1930 AYNLTKSHGLLTWVL

-1956 LLSAVVE
+1956 LLGAVVE

-1974 QKETRGEG
+1974 QKETHGEG

-2066 SSQDALALLHRWS
+2066 SSQEALALLHRWS

-2123 SHSRPK
+2123 SNSRPK
-2129 EQEEEGEVERRE
+2129 EQGEEGEVERQE
-2141 EEKTLLEKCIPHLRN
+2141 EEKTLLEKCTPHLRN

-2161 EPVSLVCPPS
+2161 VPVSLAC
-2171 SPASPPPSPDPH
+2171 PSPDPH

-2229 LSHRFIVD
+2229 LPHRVIVD
-2237 LVLADPAVRVDL
+2237 MVLADPAVRLDL
-2249 LRLYHQACEAQTQP
+2249 LCIYHQACE
-2263 QPQPQTQP
+2263 
-2271 QPQAQISSRVEHVQ
+2271 PQAQISSRVEHIQ

-2291 IQLLESRGCTESDLH
+2291 TQLLEARGCADSDLH

-2346 LFLNHVRLANEIQG
+2346 LFLNHVRVVNEIQG
-2360 SVGTKDQKKKSKR
+2360 SIGTKDQKKKSKR

>member
-1 MGKKRSSEDV
+1 NKMGKKRSSEDV

-286 DDGKMAENAEEAGKM
+286 DDSKNAEEAGKM

-445 FANVVVQ
+445 FANAVVQ

-469 MELCL
+469 IELCL

-538 TKVEQPAP
+538 TKVEQ
-546 SGPESPEV
+546 PEV

-628 VETSSGEKSV
+628 VETGSGEKSV
-638 FFLLLKMFVSSNNN
+638 FFLLLKMFVSSNN

-684 KHLDRLQTD
+684 EHLDRLQTD

-808 VIYDYMATVLC
+808 KLLKVFLC

-873 LFQSCESPF
+873 LFQSRERPF
-882 HVSPSPVTFTGLLKT
+882 RVSPSPVTFTGLLKT

-933 ILLYIKTTVDNF
+933 ILLYIKTTVDNC
-945 SMLSIDTGL
+945 SM
-954 LELNVLMGVLQ
+954 LNVLMGVLQ

-980 EPMVEGETEPMV
+980 TEAEPMVEGETEPMV

-1004 EPMVATQKAAET
+1004 
-1016 AETMAVDPKV
+1016 D
-1026 AAETEPIAMDQD
+1026 
-1038 TATVV
+1038 
-1043 DPAKAAEPKAVDLL
+1043 
-1057 NGSELFLEVNPSSEA
+1057 
-1072 EDDHS
+1072 
-1077 LVVLSVLSSIL
+1077 SIL

-1186 MEPPL
+1186 MEPSL

-1197 SLLLLPKETLI
+1197 SLLLLPKEALI
-1208 TLREGDGEGE
+1208 TPGEG
-1218 EDREKSPRA
+1218 EKSPRA

-1256 VLLLSQAHLQGLAT
+1256 ILLLSQAHLQGLAT

-1299 TDILLQCLRGPL
+1299 TDILVHCLQGPL

-1336 CLQPQHLETLAD
+1336 CLQPQHLENLAD

-1356 VNSYLRTAAR
+1356 VNSYLQTAVR
-1366 EDPTRPK
+1366 EDPARPK
-1373 EVQTAVLKALKK
+1373 EGRWLWSRLLCQTHCYCIYEVS
-1385 ALFPRLSLSV
+1385 LFRLNTHLLRFTGDHVSTTCISFLSV
-1395 LGQET
+1395 
-1400 GEALGAVEVVE
+1400 
-1411 ALSSLVRLT
+1411 
-1420 AKVKDIRELI
+1420 
-1430 ASLPAALQKLDG
+1430 PP
-1442 FERWQLVDPISAVLS
+1442 FRWQLVDPISAVLS

-1504 ELLTFPEDITAA
+1504 VLLVGPQSITF
-1516 EWNSFVKAG
+1516 
-1525 LKCRYRD
+1525 LCL
-1532 PNFLSTL
+1532 LS
-1539 NRMLD
+1539 
-1544 LMYGGSE
+1544 
-1551 GPKDLVP
+1551 
-1558 LPTIHMM
+1558 LP
-1565 ASSHSLF
+1565 
-1572 LPIMLGDEE
+1572 
-1581 DLSGNTQVKEALV
+1581 EALV

-1632 LLLQEYERNGISLV
+1632 LLLQEYERNGFSLV

-1982 ASSSSSSTAKEDKP
+1982 EDKP

-2014 CVATTIIRHL
+2014 SVTSLLSSSHTPL
-2024 RLVKAGQL
+2024 LFSRLVKAGQL

-2104 GSGREKGRG
+2104 GEEKGRG

-2161 EPVSLVCPPS
+2161 EPVSLACPPS
-2171 SPASPPPSPDPH
+2171 YPTSPPPSPDPH

-2249 LRLYHQACEAQTQP
+2249 LRLYHQACEPQAQT
-2263 QPQPQTQP
+2263 
-2271 QPQAQISSRVEHVQ
+2271 QISSRVEHVQ

-2360 SVGTKDQKKKSKR
+2360 SIGTKDQKKKSKR

-2387 LLSGLQSTVAP
+2387 LLSGLHCGPHYTLLICILVHI

>member
-1 MGKKRSSEDV
+1 NKMGKKRSSEDV

-272 ASLYRWNGIVDAST
+272 ASLYRWNGIVT
-286 DDGKMAENAEEAGKM
+286 GLNPGNAEEAGKM

-445 FANVVVQ
+445 

-469 MELCL
+469 IELCL

-538 TKVEQPAP
+538 TKVEQP
-546 SGPESPEV
+546 EV

-615 PASKFS
+615 PAIP
-621 WFRVQDH
+621 V
-628 VETSSGEKSV
+628 
-638 FFLLLKMFVSSNNN
+638 N
-652 SHLKMS
+652 SL
-658 TRKLV
+658 
-663 VKVLKDSGVFE
+663 DSGVFE

-795 RNKLPATYRTEKG
+795 RNKLPATYRTEK
-808 VIYDYMATVLC
+808 VLC

-859 HYYTTWLPQQAREP
+859 HYYTSWLPQQAREP

-906 LEDSFRRRL
+906 LEDSFRWRL

-933 ILLYIKTTVDNF
+933 ILLYIKTTVDNC
-945 SMLSIDTGL
+945 SRVRRNTHLTCMS
-954 LELNVLMGVLQ
+954 
-965 GLVLRLQSPQEPTEE
+965 
-980 EPMVEGETEPMV
+980 
-992 EGETEPMVEGET
+992 
-1004 EPMVATQKAAET
+1004 
-1016 AETMAVDPKV
+1016 
-1026 AAETEPIAMDQD
+1026 
-1038 TATVV
+1038 
-1043 DPAKAAEPKAVDLL
+1043 
-1057 NGSELFLEVNPSSEA
+1057 
-1072 EDDHS
+1072 
-1077 LVVLSVLSSIL
+1077 VVLSVLSSIL

-1186 MEPPL
+1186 MEPSL

-1197 SLLLLPKETLI
+1197 SLLLLPKEALI
-1208 TLREGDGEGE
+1208 TPGEGE

-1246 SSDASSSGSP
+1246 STDASSSGSP

-1299 TDILLQCLRGPL
+1299 TDILLHCLQGPL

-1336 CLQPQHLETLAD
+1336 CLQPQHLETLTD
-1348 QTETFLPL
+1348 QVETFLPL
-1356 VNSYLRTAAR
+1356 VNSYLQTAAR
-1366 EDPTRPK
+1366 EDLARPK
-1373 EVQTAVLKALKK
+1373 EGRWLWSRLLCQTHW
-1385 ALFPRLSLSV
+1385 
-1395 LGQET
+1395 
-1400 GEALGAVEVVE
+1400 EALGPVEVVE

-1430 ASLPAALQKLDG
+1430 ASLCISFLSVPP
-1442 FERWQLVDPISAVLS
+1442 FRWQLVDPISAVLS

-1504 ELLTFPEDITAA
+1504 VLLVA

-1539 NRMLD
+1539 NKMLD

-1581 DLSGNTQVKEALV
+1581 DLILQVTELF
-1594 SLLLS
+1594 LLCAF
-1599 LVKRSPAVCSSSHFV
+1599 KC
-1614 VLLGGYGA
+1614 LLFYSRLTRLFCA
-1622 TLSTTDQNLL
+1622 DQNLL

-1807 QNLRMPFVL
+1807 QNLRMPFIL

-1982 ASSSSSSTAKEDKP
+1982 ASSSSSSTPALSYSNLSPVLTLYLFDGSLED
-1996 QGHSTPKVL
+1996 VA
-2005 PLPLISQFL
+2005 QFL
-2014 CVATTIIRHL
+2014 IR
-2024 RLVKAGQL
+2024 VQI
-2032 SLYLQTLSSILQHC
+2032 S
-2046 GTALGVH
+2046 
-2053 GEAGWLTLRPQAL
+2053 AL

-2104 GSGREKGRG
+2104 GERLLDLSCYWSGREKGRG
-2113 RSSSVQAQAR
+2113 RSSSVQVQVR

-2129 EQEEEGEVERRE
+2129 EEEEEGEVERRE

-2161 EPVSLVCPPS
+2161 EPVSLACPPS
-2171 SPASPPPSPDPH
+2171 STASPPPSPDPH

-2249 LRLYHQACEAQTQP
+2249 LRLYHQACEPQAQAQTQ
-2263 QPQPQTQP
+2263 
-2271 QPQAQISSRVEHVQ
+2271 VEHVQ

-2360 SVGTKDQKKKSKR
+2360 SIGTKDQKKKSKR

>member
-286 DDGKMAENAEEAGKM
+286 DDSKMAENAEEAGKM

-445 FANVVVQ
+445 FANAVVQ

-469 MELCL
+469 IELCL

-538 TKVEQPAP
+538 TKVEQP
-546 SGPESPEV
+546 GRCPESPEV

-621 WFRVQDH
+621 WFRVQ
-628 VETSSGEKSV
+628 TGSGEKSV
-638 FFLLLKMFVSSNNN
+638 FFLLLKMFVSSNN

-684 KHLDRLQTD
+684 EHLDRLQTD

-873 LFQSCESPF
+873 LVRTP
-882 HVSPSPVTFTGLLKT
+882 VSHHDHTDITVIILLITRSSVNIMFISVHNKVI
-897 AYTQGASAL
+897 G
-906 LEDSFRRRL
+906 
-915 EKSLVTMEM
+915 KSLVTMEM

-933 ILLYIKTTVDNF
+933 ILLYIKTTVDNC
-945 SMLSIDTGL
+945 SM
-954 LELNVLMGVLQ
+954 
-965 GLVLRLQSPQEPTEE
+965 
-980 EPMVEGETEPMV
+980 
-992 EGETEPMVEGET
+992 
-1004 EPMVATQKAAET
+1004 
-1016 AETMAVDPKV
+1016 
-1026 AAETEPIAMDQD
+1026 
-1038 TATVV
+1038 
-1043 DPAKAAEPKAVDLL
+1043 
-1057 NGSELFLEVNPSSEA
+1057 
-1072 EDDHS
+1072 
-1077 LVVLSVLSSIL
+1077 VVLSVLSSIL

-1186 MEPPL
+1186 MEPSL

-1197 SLLLLPKETLI
+1197 SLLLLPKEALI
-1208 TLREGDGEGE
+1208 TPGEG
-1218 EDREKSPRA
+1218 EKSPRA

-1256 VLLLSQAHLQGLAT
+1256 ILLLSQAHLQGLAT

-1299 TDILLQCLRGPL
+1299 TDILVHCLQGPL

-1336 CLQPQHLETLAD
+1336 CLQPQHLENLAD

-1356 VNSYLRTAAR
+1356 VNSYLQTAVR
-1366 EDPTRPK
+1366 EDPARPK
-1373 EVQTAVLKALKK
+1373 EVS
-1385 ALFPRLSLSV
+1385 LFRLNTHLLRFTGDHVSTTCISFLSV
-1395 LGQET
+1395 
-1400 GEALGAVEVVE
+1400 
-1411 ALSSLVRLT
+1411 
-1420 AKVKDIRELI
+1420 
-1430 ASLPAALQKLDG
+1430 PP
-1442 FERWQLVDPISAVLS
+1442 FRWQLVDPISAVLS

-1504 ELLTFPEDITAA
+1504 VLCIFLLTYSCLVFMENLFLPR
-1516 EWNSFVKAG
+1516 
-1525 LKCRYRD
+1525 CRYRD

-1632 LLLQEYERNGISLV
+1632 LLLQEYERNGFSLV

-1982 ASSSSSSTAKEDKP
+1982 ASSSSSSSSTAKEDKP

-2014 CVATTIIRHL
+2014 CVATTIIRH
-2024 RLVKAGQL
+2024 L

-2104 GSGREKGRG
+2104 GDSWVVGFNFYSPSNKPQPDLDKLPPFEQ
-2113 RSSSVQAQAR
+2113 VWIECLHTQQL
-2123 SHSRPK
+2123 SRL
-2129 EQEEEGEVERRE
+2129 RADR
-2141 EEKTLLEKCIPHLRN
+2141 CIPHLRN

-2161 EPVSLVCPPS
+2161 EPVSLACPPS
-2171 SPASPPPSPDPH
+2171 YPTSPPPSPDPH

-2249 LRLYHQACEAQTQP
+2249 LRLYHQACEPQAQT
-2263 QPQPQTQP
+2263 
-2271 QPQAQISSRVEHVQ
+2271 QISSRVEHVQ

-2323 TKEGLMLL
+2323 TKG
-2331 SLYIHEM
+2331 
-2338 WSGAKSPE
+2338 
-2346 LFLNHVRLANEIQG
+2346 
-2360 SVGTKDQKKKSKR
+2360 KKR
-2373 RSQTHTA
+2373 
-2380 LRTICSD
+2380 
-2387 LLSGLQSTVAP
+2387 

>member
-1 MGKKRSSEDV
+1 NKMGKKRSSEDV

-82 LLEGDKQMESEMMLI
+82 LLEGDKQTESEMMLI

-286 DDGKMAENAEEAGKM
+286 DDGKNAEEAGKM

-538 TKVEQPAP
+538 TKVEQ
-546 SGPESPEV
+546 PEV

-873 LFQSCESPF
+873 LFQSCESPL

-915 EKSLVTMEM
+915 EKSLVTMET

-945 SMLSIDTGL
+945 SMVRRNTHLTCMSA
-954 LELNVLMGVLQ
+954 
-965 GLVLRLQSPQEPTEE
+965 
-980 EPMVEGETEPMV
+980 PMVEGETEPM
-992 EGETEPMVEGET
+992 
-1004 EPMVATQKAAET
+1004 
-1016 AETMAVDPKV
+1016 
-1026 AAETEPIAMDQD
+1026 
-1038 TATVV
+1038 
-1043 DPAKAAEPKAVDLL
+1043 
-1057 NGSELFLEVNPSSEA
+1057 
-1072 EDDHS
+1072 
-1077 LVVLSVLSSIL
+1077 VVLSVLSSIL

-1336 CLQPQHLETLAD
+1336 CLKPQHLETLAD

-1366 EDPTRPK
+1366 KDPARPK
-1373 EVQTAVLKALKK
+1373 EGRWLWSRLLCQTHCY
-1385 ALFPRLSLSV
+1385 LSTRCISFLSV
-1395 LGQET
+1395 T
-1400 GEALGAVEVVE
+1400 
-1411 ALSSLVRLT
+1411 
-1420 AKVKDIRELI
+1420 
-1430 ASLPAALQKLDG
+1430 P
-1442 FERWQLVDPISAVLS
+1442 FRWQLVDPISAVLS

-1487 QNTAPLTQED
+1487 QNTAPLAQED

-1504 ELLTFPEDITAA
+1504 ELLVGPQSI
-1516 EWNSFVKAG
+1516 SPVV
-1525 LKCRYRD
+1525 LLCL
-1532 PNFLSTL
+1532 LS
-1539 NRMLD
+1539 
-1544 LMYGGSE
+1544 
-1551 GPKDLVP
+1551 
-1558 LPTIHMM
+1558 LP
-1565 ASSHSLF
+1565 
-1572 LPIMLGDEE
+1572 
-1581 DLSGNTQVKEALV
+1581 EALV

-1945 QLLERRHVDQG
+1945 QLLEKSQTCWSAEPVSPDSELHPATLWNSSVTSPPLTTP
-1956 LLSAVVE
+1956 LLFS
-1963 LLHVLWFTNLG
+1963 
-1974 QKETRGEG
+1974 
-1982 ASSSSSSTAKEDKP
+1982 
-1996 QGHSTPKVL
+1996 
-2005 PLPLISQFL
+2005 
-2014 CVATTIIRHL
+2014 

-2104 GSGREKGRG
+2104 GEEKGRG
-2113 RSSSVQAQAR
+2113 RSSSVQAQAQAR

-2141 EEKTLLEKCIPHLRN
+2141 EEKTLLDKCIPHLRN

-2171 SPASPPPSPDPH
+2171 SP
-2183 TPTSTPLA
+2183 T
-2191 NTTAHLLT
+2191 
-2199 RWFLNSLVEG
+2199 
-2209 ASTYEDKRTVHFLR
+2209 
-2223 WFQKTV
+2223 
-2229 LSHRFIVD
+2229 
-2237 LVLADPAVRVDL
+2237 
-2249 LRLYHQACEAQTQP
+2249 
-2263 QPQPQTQP
+2263 QPQTQT
-2271 QPQAQISSRVEHVQ
+2271 QTQVEHVQ

-2360 SVGTKDQKKKSKR
+2360 SVGTKDQKKNSKR

>member
-82 LLEGDKQMESEMMLI
+82 LLEGDKQTESEMMLI

-179 LAKRKDKMGRP
+179 LAKRKDKM
-190 DVRMAYTQFALSF
+190 
-203 LVSGDNV
+203 
-210 TIGQL
+210 
-215 LEMKDFLPDILSSG
+215 
-229 LKEDR
+229 
-234 ISTVNLILSTLQTKV
+234 V

-286 DDGKMAENAEEAGKM
+286 DDENAEEAGKM

-501 GKVLP
+501 GKVTHR
-506 DMTSIVSKWQSLT
+506 TSHSS
-519 KKEKG
+519 
-524 GNEGKKEGDVKEDA
+524 
-538 TKVEQPAP
+538 
-546 SGPESPEV
+546 PESPEV

-873 LFQSCESPF
+873 LFQSCESPL

-915 EKSLVTMEM
+915 EKSLVTMET

-992 EGETEPMVEGET
+992 EGETEPMV
-1004 EPMVATQKAAET
+1004 
-1016 AETMAVDPKV
+1016 
-1026 AAETEPIAMDQD
+1026 
-1038 TATVV
+1038 
-1043 DPAKAAEPKAVDLL
+1043 
-1057 NGSELFLEVNPSSEA
+1057 
-1072 EDDHS
+1072 
-1077 LVVLSVLSSIL
+1077 VVLSVLSSIL

-1208 TLREGDGEGE
+1208 TL
-1218 EDREKSPRA
+1218 A

-1336 CLQPQHLETLAD
+1336 CLKPQHLETLAD

-1366 EDPTRPK
+1366 KDPARPK

-1487 QNTAPLTQED
+1487 QNTAPLAQED

-1504 ELLTFPEDITAA
+1504 ELLVGPQSISPTFPEDITAA

-1699 RRIILQEGKEL
+1699 RRIILQVTHTH
-1710 IFKDEEVKDLGSV
+1710 IMFRYWNEEVKDLGSV

-1945 QLLERRHVDQG
+1945 QLLEKRHVDQG

-1982 ASSSSSSTAKEDKP
+1982 ASSSSSSS
-1996 QGHSTPKVL
+1996 STLHPATLWNSSVTSP
-2005 PLPLISQFL
+2005 PLTTPLLFS
-2014 CVATTIIRHL
+2014 

-2113 RSSSVQAQAR
+2113 RSSSVQAQ
-2123 SHSRPK
+2123 
-2129 EQEEEGEVERRE
+2129 
-2141 EEKTLLEKCIPHLRN
+2141 EKTLLDKCIPHLRN

-2191 NTTAHLLT
+2191 NTTARLLT

-2249 LRLYHQACEAQTQP
+2249 LRLYHQACEA
-2263 QPQPQTQP
+2263 
-2271 QPQAQISSRVEHVQ
+2271 Q

-2360 SVGTKDQKKKSKR
+2360 SVGTKDQKKNSKR

>member
-1 MGKKRSSEDV
+1 NKMGKKRSSEDV

-286 DDGKMAENAEEAGKM
+286 DDSKNAEEAGKM

-445 FANVVVQ
+445 FANAVVQ

-469 MELCL
+469 IELCL

-538 TKVEQPAP
+538 TKVEQ
-546 SGPESPEV
+546 PEV

-628 VETSSGEKSV
+628 VETGSGEKSV
-638 FFLLLKMFVSSNNN
+638 FFLLLKMFVSSNN

-859 HYYTTWLPQQAREP
+859 HYYTSWLPQQAREP

-906 LEDSFRRRL
+906 LEDSFRWRL

-933 ILLYIKTTVDNF
+933 ILLYIKTTVDNC
-945 SMLSIDTGL
+945 SRVRRNTHLTCMSAALSKA
-954 LELNVLMGVLQ
+954 
-965 GLVLRLQSPQEPTEE
+965 
-980 EPMVEGETEPMV
+980 EPM
-992 EGETEPMVEGET
+992 
-1004 EPMVATQKAAET
+1004 
-1016 AETMAVDPKV
+1016 
-1026 AAETEPIAMDQD
+1026 
-1038 TATVV
+1038 
-1043 DPAKAAEPKAVDLL
+1043 
-1057 NGSELFLEVNPSSEA
+1057 
-1072 EDDHS
+1072 
-1077 LVVLSVLSSIL
+1077 VVLSVLSSIL

-1186 MEPPL
+1186 MEPSL

-1197 SLLLLPKETLI
+1197 SLLLLPKEALI
-1208 TLREGDGEGE
+1208 TPGEGE

-1246 SSDASSSGSP
+1246 STDASSSGSP

-1299 TDILLQCLRGPL
+1299 TDILLHCLQGPL

-1336 CLQPQHLETLAD
+1336 CLQPQHLETLTD
-1348 QTETFLPL
+1348 QVETFLPL
-1356 VNSYLRTAAR
+1356 VNSYLQTAAR
-1366 EDPTRPK
+1366 EDLECLRLVCQCLQVLRLQATHLEAEPVGHPLRCHLLGSQPISVKHTSTKVTGDHVSTRCIS
-1373 EVQTAVLKALKK
+1373 
-1385 ALFPRLSLSV
+1385 FLSV
-1395 LGQET
+1395 
-1400 GEALGAVEVVE
+1400 
-1411 ALSSLVRLT
+1411 
-1420 AKVKDIRELI
+1420 
-1430 ASLPAALQKLDG
+1430 PP
-1442 FERWQLVDPISAVLS
+1442 FRWQLVDPISAVLS

-1504 ELLTFPEDITAA
+1504 VLLVGPQSITF
-1516 EWNSFVKAG
+1516 
-1525 LKCRYRD
+1525 LCL
-1532 PNFLSTL
+1532 LS
-1539 NRMLD
+1539 
-1544 LMYGGSE
+1544 
-1551 GPKDLVP
+1551 
-1558 LPTIHMM
+1558 LP
-1565 ASSHSLF
+1565 
-1572 LPIMLGDEE
+1572 
-1581 DLSGNTQVKEALV
+1581 EALV

-1807 QNLRMPFVL
+1807 QNLRMPFIL

-2014 CVATTIIRHL
+2014 CVLCYLSSSHTPL
-2024 RLVKAGQL
+2024 LFSRLVKAGQL

-2113 RSSSVQAQAR
+2113 RSSSVQVQVR

-2129 EQEEEGEVERRE
+2129 EEEEEGEVERRE

-2161 EPVSLVCPPS
+2161 EPVSLACPPS
-2171 SPASPPPSPDPH
+2171 STASPPPSPDPH

-2237 LVLADPAVRVDL
+2237 LVLADPAVR
-2249 LRLYHQACEAQTQP
+2249 
-2263 QPQPQTQP
+2263 
-2271 QPQAQISSRVEHVQ
+2271 AQISSRVEHVQ

-2360 SVGTKDQKKKSKR
+2360 SIGTKDQKKKSKR

-2380 LRTICSD
+2380 LRTIFERLVRRGHFLRIS
-2387 LLSGLQSTVAP
+2387 SQNTVCILVHI